1 MSSNSNTFRISNE
14 QLLLINILN
23 TMYNDNLRQINNI
36 TDMLNNLYDTNNQ
49 IRNLL
54 IQLLGSNHQSSGN
67 QRRNGFNDRRNRENN
82 SDRDRNTNRVYLNN
96 RPYIIDSVTEYTIPR
111 QVLQNLTNSN
121 LYPNQNNDSG
131 YTTYQNTLRQVF
143 QSFLEPVEIYP
154 TQSQIESATRR
165 VRYCDISRPINTQCP
180 ISMDEFNDNDM
191 VTVIRHCGHTF
202 HTEHLMSWFRS
213 NCRCP
218 VCRYD
223 IREYNSNASTEFF
236 NNSSQANQTTN
247 SSTQATNTQTSP
259 ILFDSSNN
267 NIERNFITR
276 MDSINSINTNGMFSI
291 FDNLFNDSIIN
302 NLYATTDASGNR
314 IDNMVDRTA
323 LFMHLLNNMN
333 NRTRGSG

>member
-36 TDMLNNLYDTNNQ
+36 TDTLNNLYDTNNQ

-82 SDRDRNTNRVYLNN
+82 SDRDRNPNRVYLNN

-111 QVLQNLTNSN
+111 QFLRNLSN
-121 LYPNQNNDSG
+121 QNQNNNLDAFAQLF
-131 YTTYQNTLRQVF
+131 QN
-143 QSFLEPVEIYP
+143 FLQPVEIYP

-223 IREYNSNASTEFF
+223 IREYNSNASTEFY
-236 NNSSQANQTTN
+236 NNSSQVNQTTN

-259 ILFDSSNN
+259 SLFDSSNN

-276 MDSINSINTNGMFSI
+276 MDSITSNGSNPNFTL
-291 FDNLFNDSIIN
+291 FDNFFNDSN
-302 NLYATTDASGNR
+302 NLNATTDASGNR
-314 IDNMVDRTA
+314 IDNILGGTA
-323 LFMHLLNNMN
+323 ALMYLLNNIN